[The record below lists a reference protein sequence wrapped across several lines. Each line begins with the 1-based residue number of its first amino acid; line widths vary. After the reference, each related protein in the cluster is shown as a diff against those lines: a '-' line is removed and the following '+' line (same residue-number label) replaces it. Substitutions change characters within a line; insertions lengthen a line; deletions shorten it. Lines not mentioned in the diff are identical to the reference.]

1 MFETLKRL
9 LSKDLQHRWGEKTET
24 TRFKTQAYEIN
35 PGAAMTISIN
45 LPKEVMSRLQSSW
58 GNLPRRALE
67 ALAVEAYREEVLS
80 SAEVGSLLGHNSR
93 TETEA
98 FLHARQAYLHYT
110 AEDLAADMRT
120 MNDVS
125 NK

>member
-1 MFETLKRL
+1 
-9 LSKDLQHRWGEKTET
+9 
-24 TRFKTQAYEIN
+24 
-35 PGAAMTISIN
+35 MTISIN
-45 LPKEVMSRLQSSW
+45 VPDDVMSRLQSSW

-98 FLHARQAYLHYT
+98 FLYARKAYLHYT

-120 MNDVS
+120 MKDVS

>member
-1 MFETLKRL
+1 
-9 LSKDLQHRWGEKTET
+9 
-24 TRFKTQAYEIN
+24 
-35 PGAAMTISIN
+35 MTISIN

-93 TETEA
+93 TETET

-110 AEDLAADMRT
+110 AEDLAADMST
-120 MNDVS
+120 MKDVS